1 MGGSPAGYV
10 SREPR
15 QTRGRARP
23 ASAKPGMPRTA
34 QDRVLGL
41 QRAAGNQAVTRLL
54 YASQAAAGQP
64 LDAATRGYF
73 EARFGQDF
81 SEVRVHTDA
90 AAVRSAED
98 VQATAYTVGNDIVL
112 GADPLGA
119 GPQAGRRVLA
129 HELAHV
135 VQQRGGGVSPG
146 PAQEADADAAVRAM
160 ESGTR
165 PDVRARSGVGL
176 AAQAAPPIR
185 RQPAKPA
192 LTADQAEFA
201 IWQLEAVLV
210 YEDKSAIGDPRSP
223 RQAALAKLFAAVTG
237 RDLQGRKV
245 GGRESRESLD
255 EAVLGLRDVVEAA
268 PERDRA
274 TLRALREKLFGEEA
288 GERIEQAVVVEGK
301 VIETSDERHPEEE
314 AEALHELLLK
324 LVKSLSLAN
333 EQLHRLSEANV
344 QLWEEA
350 IHAIEH
356 SPQYEKVEA
365 FLETIEKDF
374 HRAETVVHTIG
385 VLQALLGTID
395 GLLTLNKKEF
405 KEHLNEVPGKLSGVA
420 SFVELVK
427 VGVELG
433 VGSASLVALIAG
445 GLMKVEGEAEWAA
458 SAFEVAGELGG
469 ALANA
474 VAAVEIV
481 HGILVLFD
489 PHASRAEKESA
500 AVGVATGTAW
510 FVGRRIGGAMVG
522 GPASIAILGGYYFF
536 KYSVALYWE
545 GALAVNTLWMNQTF
559 QYMKDYG
566 EHFARVGDEAARASL
581 LLEKEHDPLKAK
593 PLAQALASS
602 ESMLAVGL
610 ADFLDHARPGGAK
623 DMGWVAGDV
632 TAPGNVPILAET
644 FAPLQRYRGVK
655 SGSQLPEAVG
665 HVLVRIAWALQNAQE
680 IITSSTRPHDDLSDV
695 VRGPTKATP
704 GMPTSREAVLREIG
718 PVSAMRVEFK
728 VDGYRSEDAK
738 IVATHIAGLDLL
750 WFLIGADPTLTL
762 ADLGLADI
770 VFEGHVGGQPVTFRR
785 DATGHLTYDESVS
798 TTGDYFRAVAKTM
811 GQGQPTMQQESL
823 TGMVDVYSTLI
834 ATPLVEANLRH

>member
-1 MGGSPAGYV
+1 MRENVMRQRDEPKAAAPVRGESRPAPTAGAQLLRLQRSLGNRAV
-10 SREPR
+10 AASLPPAA
-15 QTRGRARP
+15 QQARP
-23 ASAKPGMPRTA
+23 GAAS
-34 QDRVLGL
+34 V
-41 QRAAGNQAVTRLL
+41 
-54 YASQAAAGQP
+54 
-64 LDAATRGYF
+64 
-73 EARFGQDF
+73 
-81 SEVRVHTDA
+81 
-90 AAVRSAED
+90 
-98 VQATAYTVGNDIVL
+98 
-112 GADPLGA
+112 
-119 GPQAGRRVLA
+119 
-129 HELAHV
+129 
-135 VQQRGGGVSPG
+135 
-146 PAQEADADAAVRAM
+146 
-160 ESGTR
+160 
-165 PDVRARSGVGL
+165 
-176 AAQAAPPIR
+176 APPIR
-185 RQPAKPA
+185 RQPA

-201 IWQLEAVLV
+201 IWQFEAVLV

-237 RDLQGRKV
+237 RDLQRRKV
-245 GGRESRESLD
+245 GGRERRESLD

-314 AEALHELLLK
+314 AEALHELLPK
-324 LVKSLSLAN
+324 LVQSLSLAN
-333 EQLHRLSEANV
+333 EQLHRLSEANA
-344 QLWEEA
+344 QQYEEA

-356 SPQYEKVEA
+356 SPQYEQLEA

-374 HRAETVVHTIG
+374 HRPETVVHTIG

-395 GLLTLNKKEF
+395 GWLTLNEKEF
-405 KEHLNEVPGKLSGVA
+405 QEHLHEVKLSGVA

-427 VGVELG
+427 VSVELG
-433 VGSASLVALIAG
+433 VGSASLTALLAG
-445 GLMKVEGEAEWAA
+445 GLMKATGEAEWAA
-458 SAFEVAGELGG
+458 SAFGVAGKLGG

-510 FVGRRIGGAMVG
+510 FVGRRIGGAAVG

-536 KYSVALYWE
+536 KYSAVLYWE
-545 GALAVNTLWMNQTF
+545 GALAVNTLLMNQTF
-559 QYMKDYG
+559 QYMKDHG

-593 PLAQALASS
+593 PLAQALASY

-623 DMGWVAGDV
+623 DMGWGGGNV
-632 TAPGNVPILAET
+632 TAPGNLAILAEA
-644 FAPLQRYRGVK
+644 FAPLQRYRGVR
-655 SGSQLPEAVG
+655 SGPQLAEAVG

-704 GMPTSREAVLREIG
+704 GPPTSREAVLREIG

-728 VDGYRSEDAK
+728 VDGYRPEDAK
-738 IVATHIAGLDLL
+738 IVATHVAGLDLL
-750 WFLIGADPTLTL
+750 WFLIGTNPTLTL

-785 DATGHLTYDESVS
+785 NATGHLTYDESVS

-811 GQGQPTMQQESL
+811 GQGQPTMQQESF
-823 TGMVDVYSTLI
+823 TGMVTST
-834 ATPLVEANLRH
+834 RR